1 MTGGAAERRRMS
13 IARTEQ
19 PTVRDDRVLTPT
31 RWLSAFIAPFLL
43 VAFVLLYGFPSHT
56 ARLFAWPILGT
67 MTPMV
72 LASAYLGGFWF
83 FVQVLRER
91 RWAAVKLGFPAV
103 AVFATLLGIATVLHW
118 EKFSHGHVAFWLW
131 AGLYF
136 TAPFLVV
143 AAWLT
148 NRAVE
153 AAPQDDE
160 PRIGAVAR
168 WVIGGVGLATL
179 LTGILMFVA
188 PPAMIAIWP
197 WPLTPLTC
205 RVVGAIFC
213 LASAGIGV
221 VRDPRWVTVR
231 LMLQV
236 EVIMVAL
243 MSVAAFRAR
252 AELLTERPLT
262 WLLLG
267 GFVSALAGSAY
278 LWSTTEP
285 RARVRELAQTGKR
298 GREMRVPED
307 VGDSPPGVDTSR

>member
-1 MTGGAAERRRMS
+1 MTGGVAERRRM
-13 IARTEQ
+13 IVARTEQ
-19 PTVRDDRVLTPT
+19 PTVRDDRVLPTT

-83 FVQVLRER
+83 FVQALRER

-103 AVFATLLGIATVLHW
+103 ALFATLLGIATVLHW

-160 PRIGAVAR
+160 LRIGEVAR
-168 WVIGGVGLATL
+168 WAIGGVGLATL

-188 PPAMIAIWP
+188 PPAMIAMWP

-205 RVVGAIFC
+205 QVVGAIFC
-213 LASAGIGV
+213 LGSAGLGV
-221 VRDPRWVTVR
+221 VRDPRWITVR
-231 LMLQV
+231 LMVQV
-236 EVIMVAL
+236 EVVMVGL
-243 MSVAAFRAR
+243 MSVAAVRAR
-252 AELLTERPLT
+252 AELLTDRPLT

-267 GFVSALAGSAY
+267 GFAGMLAGSAF
-278 LWSTTEP
+278 LWWTTERRFRLP
-285 RARVRELAQTGKR
+285 AH
-298 GREMRVPED
+298 
-307 VGDSPPGVDTSR
+307 SVDGGSQS